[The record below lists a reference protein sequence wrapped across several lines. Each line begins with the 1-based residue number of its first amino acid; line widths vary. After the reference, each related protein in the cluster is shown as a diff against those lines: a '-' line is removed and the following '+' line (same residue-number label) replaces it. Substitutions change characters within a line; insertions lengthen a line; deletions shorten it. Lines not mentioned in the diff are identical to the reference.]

1 MQPENLNPL
10 RSYLNTTTSARC
22 SFENP
27 NWGLHRFLNS
37 LFWMDRM
44 LISGS
49 AEIKLSFANEGHR
62 IDWVSTWKI
71 TNPCSLLYFHSI
83 SIDTFAYNDILL
95 SSAKQRGLRYQN
107 HRNSIQALFL

>member
-37 LFWMDRM
+37 LN
-44 LISGS
+44 L
-49 AEIKLSFANEGHR
+49 KKNH
-62 IDWVSTWKI
+62 
-71 TNPCSLLYFHSI
+71 LLVY
-83 SIDTFAYNDILL
+83 
-95 SSAKQRGLRYQN
+95 KG
-107 HRNSIQALFL
+107 

>member
-37 LFWMDRM
+37 LYISDEGI
-44 LISGS
+44 LILPEHS
-49 AEIKLSFANEGHR
+49 LSFYPKGYQ
-62 IDWVSTWKI
+62 I
-71 TNPCSLLYFHSI
+71 LY
-83 SIDTFAYNDILL
+83 
-95 SSAKQRGLRYQN
+95 R
-107 HRNSIQALFL
+107 

>member
-37 LFWMDRM
+37 L
-44 LISGS
+44 LIIQIRLKTFYFKVLI
-49 AEIKLSFANEGHR
+49 AFP
-62 IDWVSTWKI
+62 VSDF
-71 TNPCSLLYFHSI
+71 LLLFQPATSHC
-83 SIDTFAYNDILL
+83 FLAQPILFPVWL
-95 SSAKQRGLRYQN
+95 CNQSDCYYL
-107 HRNSIQALFL
+107 

>member
-37 LFWMDRM
+37 LYTNFKSTCGCLGVFIFD
-44 LISGS
+44 SPTF
-49 AEIKLSFANEGHR
+49 AFIKLKTLFCRFVHVRCA
-62 IDWVSTWKI
+62 
-71 TNPCSLLYFHSI
+71 I
-83 SIDTFAYNDILL
+83 S
-95 SSAKQRGLRYQN
+95 K
-107 HRNSIQALFL
+107 